1 MIVVNLSKKKE
12 LQMIINNYNYSL
24 SSTNYMLC

>member
-12 LQMIINNYNYSL
+12 LQIINNYNYSL